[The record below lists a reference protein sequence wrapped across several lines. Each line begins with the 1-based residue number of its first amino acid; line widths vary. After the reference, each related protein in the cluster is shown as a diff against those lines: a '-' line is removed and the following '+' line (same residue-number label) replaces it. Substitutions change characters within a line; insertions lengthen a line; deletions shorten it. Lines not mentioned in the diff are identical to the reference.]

1 MTDDIIL
8 KVEDISIVYHTPRGD
23 VQATSDISFELRKGE
38 ALALIGESGCGKT
51 TLSLSLIRMLPN
63 NAEVTEGKVLY
74 TRDGK
79 TSDVLSMSA
88 KDLRLFRWY
97 DCAMVF
103 QGAQNAF
110 NPVLKIRDQ
119 FMDTAAAHGKADKE
133 WIEERTLELFKLVRL
148 DPQRVFNAYPHE
160 LSGGMRQRTLLALG
174 VLLNPQIVILD
185 EPTTAL
191 DILTQRA
198 IIDVLK
204 EMQER
209 LGFSI
214 IFISH
219 DLALAAEMADRVA
232 TTYAGKIVE
241 IGSVNDMFYRP
252 LHPYTLGLLRSVPKL
267 NQQDDELASIPGDP
281 PNLIKPPPGCKFHPR
296 CAFATDQCKVE
307 EPPLV
312 EYAPKHSAACWHTDE
327 VIEARAEFI
336 QVDPKAE
343 PNS

>member
-1 MTDDIIL
+1 MADDIIL
-8 KVEDISIVYHTPRGD
+8 KVNNISVVYRTERGN
-23 VQATSDISFELRKGE
+23 VQAVTNISFNLSKGE

-51 TLSLSLIRMLPN
+51 TLSLALVRMLPN
-63 NAEVTEGKVLY
+63 NAQVVAGEVLY
-74 TRDGK
+74 SRDGR
-79 TSDVLSMSA
+79 TRNVLTMESGE
-88 KDLRLFRWY
+88 LRSFRW
-97 DCAMVF
+97 DECAMVF

-110 NPVLKIRDQ
+110 NPVLRIRDQ
-119 FMDTAAAHGKADKE
+119 FMDTARAHGMTDRQKVE
-133 WIEERTLELFKLVRL
+133 QRTLELFKLVRL
-148 DPQRVFNAYPHE
+148 DPKRVFNAYPHE

-174 VLLNPQIVILD
+174 VLLDPQIVILD

-204 EMQER
+204 EMQKR

-241 IGSVNDMFYRP
+241 IAAVNDMFYRP

-267 NQQDDELASIPGDP
+267 DDQEQESQGSIPGDP
-281 PNLIKPPPGCKFHPR
+281 PNLIKPPSGCRFHPR
-296 CAFATDQCKVE
+296 CAFASDKCKAE

-312 EYAPKHSAACWHTDE
+312 EYSPGHSAACWHTDQ

-336 QVDPKAE
+336 QPE
-343 PNS
+343 QTS